1 VTVTVRCPT
10 WRVPVAT
17 LRPVRFLYWMP
28 PWYSIQIFVVRLVYV
43 VCDLMGN
50 EICVEYAYTLKV
62 NEKSD
67 VYSFGVVLLELV
79 TGKKAVDPRFGDN
92 KDIVK
97 WVMDCIASKSAEV
110 DLHFLID
117 PRLQP
122 VSSYEYEEM
131 VRVLHVG
138 LLCTSAFPMNRPSMR
153 RVVELLRDPRD
164 VSFSAP
170 DFEKQ

>member
-1 VTVTVRCPT
+1 
-10 WRVPVAT
+10 
-17 LRPVRFLYWMP
+17 M
-28 PWYSIQIFVVRLVYV
+28 
-43 VCDLMGN
+43 
-50 EICVEYAYTLKV
+50 

-79 TGKKAVDPRFGDN
+79 TGKKAVDPSFGDN

-97 WVMDCIASKSAEV
+97 WVMDCIASRPSTTAEEEEEQV

-122 VSSYEYEEM
+122 VSSNEYEEM

-138 LLCTSAFPMNRPSMR
+138 LVCTSAFPMNRPSMR

-164 VSFSAP
+164 VSFSVP
-170 DFEKQ
+170 DFEKP